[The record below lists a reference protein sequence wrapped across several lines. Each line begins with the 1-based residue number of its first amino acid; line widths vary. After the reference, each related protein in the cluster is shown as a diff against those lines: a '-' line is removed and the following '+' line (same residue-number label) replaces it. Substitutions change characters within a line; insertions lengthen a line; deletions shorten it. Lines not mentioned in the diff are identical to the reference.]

1 MFRVLE
7 LWGSEEGC
15 QGVTHE
21 AVAGSDV
28 VVREEGCRAVLK
40 KDLLVGVREVG
51 SRHGD
56 RS

>member
-15 QGVTHE
+15 KGVTHE

-40 KDLLVGVREVG
+40 EDMFVRVREL
-51 SRHGD
+51 R
-56 RS
+56 R